1 MRGETTVQDSIFNN
15 IKALLKEVFD
25 AVKEQFE
32 PTDAEKEK
40 AFFDAVNSF
49 PRLRNLLPYSGYMKD
64 LGLFIIDDGANGQS
78 FGFMLEFMPQTGAN
92 DDMEKVL
99 QQVYRMGPTNTGIQV
114 MMYGSPNIEHSLQR
128 QQQMVASEDDIHH
141 DLLRYR
147 HAYLRKHTSQ
157 SLLEGGSY
165 ILRDMRA
172 WIAVTVPVED
182 INTSVSQDKVVHFR
196 NELKGVLESAH
207 LKSWSWDPADLID
220 FLLDVT
226 DHRRMFQG
234 RNEAKASYDEG
245 LFIRDHVRSGGMT
258 DIKPNEFVNWW
269 PDAENLRTRTIAM
282 SAVKYPT
289 EGFDLYQAGGM
300 IGSFFDQVISY
311 PCPFLITLGSWA
323 LNKDA
328 AYKRALFKKER
339 AKKLYEGQMGNLLP
353 EIGQNYADWNN
364 MIQALDAGYV
374 SVRMYHQ
381 VLLFAPY
388 DTAPQITTKV
398 NSLWSSLG
406 FTMLPDTFEMGQA
419 FFSSMP
425 MNLTEGM
432 QEDLINHGRAGTK
445 YSNNAI
451 ATSPVIGEWKGSGT
465 PSILLHG
472 RRGQQMDIDLYDNK
486 QGNYNASIAGA
497 PGSGKS
503 VFMNELQ
510 RSFIAQGGRV
520 WNFDSGYSYKKLNK
534 VLRGQYIEFTLDSNI
549 NINPFTHVKDIED
562 EMEALIFIL
571 GRMISPS
578 NQLTDFHLAAL
589 DTSIQKVFA
598 EYGTDTTPTQLWRY
612 IKDKWRNSDGKRDDR
627 VNDMAQMLEKWT
639 ENGSL
644 GRWMNGPSN
653 VQFDNDYVLLEM
665 NELKNKSMLRDVVMS
680 QMTLRISQ
688 EMFSNRTLRKMMLMD
703 EAWDLMAGMTGS
715 FMEDLARRVRKQD
728 GSLVTGTQGLAD
740 YYEKSDASR
749 AALMQSDWLFLLRQ
763 KEESLKT
770 LEKDNRLSASEYEL
784 RMLRSLNT
792 IRSEFRKTPLP
803 NGDTYRGGYSE
814 IFVKSPMGKGVGRLI
829 LDPYSLM
836 LYSTLPAD
844 FNAMEEKMATGMD
857 VSSAIKSVL
866 ADRGVS
872 V

>member
-1 MRGETTVQDSIFNN
+1 
-15 IKALLKEVFD
+15 
-25 AVKEQFE
+25 
-32 PTDAEKEK
+32 
-40 AFFDAVNSF
+40 
-49 PRLRNLLPYSGYMKD
+49 
-64 LGLFIIDDGANGQS
+64 
-78 FGFMLEFMPQTGAN
+78 
-92 DDMEKVL
+92 MEKVL

-128 QQQMVASEDDIHH
+128 QQQMVTSEDDIHH

-196 NELKGVLESAH
+196 DELKGVLESAR
-207 LKSWSWDPADLID
+207 LKPWSWDPADLID

-234 RNEAKASYDEG
+234 RNEVKASYDEG

-289 EGFDLYQAGGM
+289 DGFYLYQAGGM
-300 IGSFFDQVISY
+300 IGSFFDQVLSY

-323 LNKDA
+323 LNKNT

-339 AKKLYEGQMGNLLP
+339 AKKLYEGQMGNMLP

-388 DTAPQITTKV
+388 DTAPQITSKV
-398 NSLWSSLG
+398 RSLWNSLG

-432 QEDLINHGRAGTK
+432 QEDLISHGRAGTK

-451 ATSPVIGEWKGSGT
+451 ATSPVIAEWKGTGT
-465 PSILLHG
+465 PSIILGG
-472 RRGQQMDIDLYDNK
+472 RRGQIINVDLYDNNPGGK
-486 QGNYNASIAGA
+486 NFAVAGGT
-497 PGSGKS
+497 GSGKS
-503 VFMNELQ
+503 VFMNEMVRTFL
-510 RSFIAQGGRV
+510 SQGGRV
-520 WNFDSGYSYKKLNK
+520 RNFDNGRSF
-534 VLRGQYIEFTLDSNI
+534 LRINTLLKGQFLEFTENSKL
-549 NINPFTHVKDIED
+549 NINPFTNVVELED
-562 EMEALIFIL
+562 EIEALVFIL
-571 GRMISPS
+571 GKMMSP
-578 NQLTDFHLAAL
+578 NDQLSDLQL
-589 DTSIQKVFA
+589 SVLNTSIQKVFMD
-598 EYGTDTTPTQLWRY
+598 YGTDMDPTHLWTY
-612 IKDKWRNSDGKRDDR
+612 LMDKSKHDVAGDFRTR
-627 VNDMAQMLEKWT
+627 DMAEMLQPWT
-639 ENGSL
+639 KTGTQ

-653 VQFDNDYVLLEM
+653 IQFDNDYVLLEM
-665 NELKNKSMLRDVVMS
+665 EELNGKAQLRDVVMA
-680 QMTLRISQ
+680 QMTLKVSR
-688 EMFSNRTLRKMMLMD
+688 EMFSDREQRKLMLMD
-703 EAWDLMAGMTGS
+703 EAWDLMQGMSGK
-715 FMEDLARRVRKQD
+715 FMEDLARRVRKYN
-728 GSLVTGTQGLAD
+728 GSLGTGTQGIID
-740 YYEKSDASR
+740 YYTKSDASR
-749 AALMQSDWLFLLRQ
+749 TALDQSDFVFMLKQ
-763 KEESLKT
+763 KEEVIKQ
-770 LEKDNRLSASEYEL
+770 LEKDNKIDASQFD
-784 RMLRSLNT
+784 MRSLN
-792 IRSEFRKTPLP
+792 SLHMTPAGF
-803 NGDTYRGGYSE
+803 NGGKYHGGYAE
-814 IFVKSPMGKGVGRLI
+814 VHVKSPMGKGIGRLI

-836 LYSTLPAD
+836 LYSTQPED
-844 FNAMEEKMATGMD
+844 FNDINEKMATGLK
-857 VSSAIKSVL
+857 VNEAIKAVL
-866 ADRGVS
+866 ADRGVR